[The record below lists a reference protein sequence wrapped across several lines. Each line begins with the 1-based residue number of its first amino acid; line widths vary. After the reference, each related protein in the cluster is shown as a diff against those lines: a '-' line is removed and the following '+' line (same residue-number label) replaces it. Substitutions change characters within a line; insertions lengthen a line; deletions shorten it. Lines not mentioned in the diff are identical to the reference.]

1 MAVLIMDE
9 QADAIKTAYFFL
21 YYYFMLYN
29 YFGQEIPDRQYMKK
43 LKIKLIEVTMGKNCK
58 FCNLGFEFYRL
69 IIPIVNF
76 MIQKS
81 II

>member
-1 MAVLIMDE
+1 
-9 QADAIKTAYFFL
+9 
-21 YYYFMLYN
+21 
-29 YFGQEIPDRQYMKK
+29 MKK

-76 MIQKS
+76 MI
-81 II
+81 